1 MIQEVYSYTK
11 NLTTK
16 WYVNNARIKS
26 NAFMVP
32 MQCNVA
38 KGTKTHK
45 NENLRYERY
54 KGTAEIGTISWFKE
68 KAGGERI
75 Y

>member
-1 MIQEVYSYTK
+1 
-11 NLTTK
+11 
-16 WYVNNARIKS
+16 
-26 NAFMVP
+26 MVP